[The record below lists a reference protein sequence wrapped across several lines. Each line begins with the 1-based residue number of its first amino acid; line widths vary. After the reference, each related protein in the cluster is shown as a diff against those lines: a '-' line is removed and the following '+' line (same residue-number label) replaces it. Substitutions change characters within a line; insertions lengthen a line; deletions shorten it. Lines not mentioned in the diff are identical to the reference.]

1 MRKALVLITLLLL
14 VGAAAVTIFLVRKA
28 RKPAPTRVGWRAHV
42 TTLAGDGSPSFRDS
56 QQATQAAFSDPFGIA
71 VAEDG
76 TVYVADAGESNRIR
90 KITPK
95 GIVTT
100 FAGSNEG
107 FADGVGAAASFNTPS
122 AVAID
127 SSGNLYVA
135 DTGNNRIRKVTPQAK
150 VSTIAGDGSAGYLD
164 GPAAQA
170 RFNGPIGVAVDA
182 NGNVYVADTYND
194 RIRKIAPDGQ
204 VSTIAGAGQPGFAD
218 GDRNT
223 SLFDTPCG
231 VVVTADGSLIVADTG
246 NDRLRK
252 ITPDGN
258 VTTISVNINGDE
270 ISSPV
275 GLALTHDNYLY
286 VTELD
291 RSRVIQIAPDGTA
304 HVIAGRGSGFANG
317 SEAARFN
324 QPAGVAIVQRS
335 GELYVTDEAN
345 YLIRKLDHTA
355 SNQPTESPSITASQ
369 SPADQSTVGQSAPAD
384 QSATTQLPTA
394 GQSPTPLPR
403 LTNETL
409 NQQSLL
415 WPVDP
420 QDRPHEV
427 VATLGEVRGSFDS
440 TDSRHHLHSGLDV
453 FGPYNNTVR
462 AIRSEKVTSPLPNW
476 GFGSLNEGMRV
487 GLISYI
493 HMHAGRD
500 KDAKMFD
507 DPRFQPITGA
517 DGKLARVRV
526 KRGTRFR
533 PGDAVGTINRMYH
546 VHLNVGPPGGEINPL
561 SLTPIGFKDDIAPT
575 IEKNGVQL
583 FDQSGK
589 QFTEKNKDR
598 LLVTGNVRIV
608 VDAFDRTNM
617 NPDRRRLGLY
627 KLGYQLLKTDGTPV
641 PGFAEPR
648 ITLLFDR
655 LPPDRDSTKIAY
667 ADESG
672 ITVYGS
678 ETARFLYELTNTV
691 SHGRATSGV
700 WDTSQTP
707 PGDYILRIIAADFS
721 GNEAQQGRDVL
732 ITIR

>member
-1 MRKALVLITLLLL
+1 MRKALVLMTLLLL
-14 VGAAAVTIFLVRKA
+14 AGAAITFFLVRRA
-28 RKPAPTRVGWRAHV
+28 RKPAPTPAGWRAHI
-42 TTLAGDGSPSFRDS
+42 TTFAGDGSPLFRDGP
-56 QQATQAAFSDPFGIA
+56 QPAQAAFSDPFGIA
-71 VAEDG
+71 IADDG
-76 TVYVADAGESNRIR
+76 TIYIADAGESNRIR
-90 KITPK
+90 KITRE

-100 FAGSNEG
+100 FAGGSEG
-107 FADGVGAAASFNTPS
+107 FSDGIGAAASFNTPS
-122 AVAID
+122 ALAID

-135 DTGNNRIRKVTPQAK
+135 DTGNNRVRKVSPQGE
-150 VSTIAGDGSAGYLD
+150 VTTIAGDGTAGYAD

-170 RFNGPIGVAVDA
+170 RFNGPIGVAVGA
-182 NGNVYVADTYND
+182 NGNVFVADTYND
-194 RIRKIAPDGQ
+194 RIRMISPDGQ
-204 VSTIAGAGQPGFAD
+204 VSTVAGAGQAGFAD

-231 VVVTADGSLIVADTG
+231 VIVTTDGSVIVADTG

-252 ITPDGN
+252 IAPDGN
-258 VTTISVNINGDE
+258 VSTLPVNINGDE
-270 ISSPV
+270 ISNPV

-304 HVIAGRGSGFANG
+304 NVIAGRGSGFANG
-317 SEAARFN
+317 SDSARFN
-324 QPAGVAIVQRS
+324 QPAGIAVVQRS
-335 GELYVTDEAN
+335 GELYVTDSAN
-345 YLIRKLDHTA
+345 YLVRKLDHT
-355 SNQPTESPSITASQ
+355 TTT
-369 SPADQSTVGQSAPAD
+369 DQTTVAA
-384 QSATTQLPTA
+384 ATTELE
-394 GQSPTPLPR
+394 PLPR

-409 NQQSLL
+409 NQQSLV
-415 WPVDP
+415 WPIDP

-453 FGPYNNTVR
+453 FGPYGSIVR
-462 AIRSEKVTSPLPNW
+462 AVRSEKITSPLSNW
-476 GFGSLNEGMRV
+476 GFDSINEGMRA

-493 HMHAGRD
+493 HMHVGRD

-507 DPRFQPITGA
+507 DPRFQPVNGA
-517 DGKLARVRV
+517 DGKLARVRI

-533 PGDAVGTINRMYH
+533 PGDAVGTVNRMYH

-561 SLTPIGFKDDIAPT
+561 FLSPIGFKDDIAPT

-589 QFTEKNKDR
+589 QFTEKSNGR
-598 LLVTGNVRIV
+598 LLITGNVRIV

-627 KLGYQLLKTDGTPV
+627 RLGYQLLKTDGTPA
-641 PGFAEPR
+641 PGFADPR

-667 ADESG
+667 ADQSG

-678 ETARFLYELTNTV
+678 ETTRFLYEVTNIV
-691 SHGRATSGV
+691 SHGQAMTGL
-700 WDTSQTP
+700 WDTSQLP
-707 PGDYILRIIAADFS
+707 PGDYTLRIIAADYS
-721 GNEAQQGRDVL
+721 GNEAQDGRDLL